1 MFKKVIISI
10 ILALTII
17 CGANVAITTAFAA
30 EEGETETVNYKV
42 SYVSFAETFSGEYTA
57 NTPIVFKDGDNE
69 VGVLKFDQSS
79 VPGEIS
85 GGKSKFLSGTSLSFV
100 PKNDYIVTKLVY
112 TGEGFPSFKTSDT
125 AHVTIEKPTSDEK
138 ALIKESFNVGSDGFA
153 GALLDRTHVATEED
167 PYKCVFSSFAKLGA
181 VFVIYEEKQTGN
193 VGDITHDCTTDKSS
207 SSPATVKVG
216 DATFLIRYDGTFYG
230 GYPARATGGAF
241 SITIYPVPGNVIN
254 YVIFTSP
261 TDNPLDT
268 NELKFSE
275 GLEATYDNGNLK
287 VTGMQPGQTYTI
299 NSDGGAEG
307 LLTSITVNYQEHEH
321 SAPYTSGSDET
332 YHFDQCVCLW
342 RVNEEEHT
350 FGEGTQTS
358 EPTSKKPGTIEY
370 TCSTCNY
377 VKKEAVAPNLADT
390 VVELT
395 RKEFKYNGDGLVAAI
410 NNLYYKGENVSS
422 SNYKRT
428 GTTIAKTPGTYSF
441 TIIPADGSIF
451 VGEKVVTFTIE
462 KGDYDMSKVV
472 FEDMTVDYN
481 GSAQSILATNLP
493 KGVTVTYEN
502 NEQTDAGEYTIIA
515 KFTLNTDDAQYYNP
529 IENLTA
535 TLKINKASVAKPT
548 ADDTVFTY
556 NGQEQTYVLETSDLY
571 NVLDNTATIAGNHTV
586 KVALVDKNNYQWENG
601 NSNDIEYS
609 FVINKA
615 TYNMDSVVFEDKTV
629 IYNGSEFSIEA
640 TNLPNGVSATYE
652 NNEQTDAGEYTVTA
666 KFTGDANNYELIANK
681 TAVLTIKQVVV
692 TAPIADDTA
701 FTYNGQE
708 QTYVLEAS
716 SLYNVLDNTATIAGN
731 HTVKV
736 ALIDKNNYKWNNG
749 NSNDLTYSFVI
760 NKATYNMEGVVF
772 ADKTVTYN
780 GTEFSIEATNLPNGV
795 SVTYENNGKTD
806 AGEYVIT
813 AKFTGDANNYELIAD
828 KTAKLTINKAT
839 YNMDGVVFANKT
851 VTYNG
856 GAFSIEATNL
866 PNGVTITYENNG
878 KINVGEYT
886 ITAKFTGNANYND
899 IADKTATLTIEKAVV
914 TVPTADSTAFTYNG
928 QPQTYA
934 LQGNVLYTISN
945 TTFTNAGSYNIAVTL
960 KDKNNYKWN
969 NGNSNDLT
977 YSFVINKAT
986 YNMNGVV
993 FANKTVVY
1001 SGSAFSI
1008 EATNLPNGVTVTYE
1022 NNGKTDAGVYTVTAK
1037 FTGDAD
1043 NYELITDKTA
1053 TLTIN
1058 KALISFDTNN
1068 EDDIAN
1074 DIIISSNDGIDPT
1087 KELVVKLV
1095 ESEKPIEDYKGFI
1108 SKTQKVA
1115 VSYDVKLLKDGI
1127 SVQPD
1132 GTLQFKVLIPAELV
1146 GKNFDIIHIH
1156 NGNEVSVLEYQIDG
1170 DYVTFE
1176 SDKLSEFVFVYDMG
1190 SILWVIIVLGVVAL
1204 LEIAFLVFLS
1214 KKNKEIK
1221 SKKLMSAY
1229 PPFLFGM
1236 FIAEWEI
1243 VLAIVLVVVVIVLAI
1258 VSIIFA
1264 MKVIN
1269 SKTKTSDDEVSVT
1282 EETNSTQ
1289 SVIEVEDE
1297 VYEKDGR
1304 TVKSFS
1310 ERLSQVSPEI
1320 NDYYSAIKG
1329 ELSSFKGIKSKV
1341 SFKHESFRLGRQIV
1355 ARLKI
1360 RGKSLYLYLALDPN
1374 DYKET
1379 KYKVKDMSEYISCQV
1394 VPTMYKIN
1402 LPRRAEYGKKLIGDL
1417 MNKLGV
1423 EKN

>member
-586 KVALVDKNNYQWENG
+586 KVAL
-601 NSNDIEYS
+601 
-609 FVINKA
+609 
-615 TYNMDSVVFEDKTV
+615 
-629 IYNGSEFSIEA
+629 
-640 TNLPNGVSATYE
+640 
-652 NNEQTDAGEYTVTA
+652 
-666 KFTGDANNYELIANK
+666 
-681 TAVLTIKQVVV
+681 
-692 TAPIADDTA
+692 
-701 FTYNGQE
+701 
-708 QTYVLEAS
+708 
-716 SLYNVLDNTATIAGN
+716 
-731 HTVKV
+731 
-736 ALIDKNNYKWNNG
+736 IDKNNYKWNNG

-866 PNGVTITYENNG
+866 PNGVTITYENNGKINVGEYTITAKFTGNANYNDIADKTAKLTINKATYNMDGVVFANKTVTYNGSEFSIEATNLPNGVTVTYENNG